1 MPAIPGM
8 GGGARKGKQQQRK
21 KGKSGNPA
29 KRAAEEKAALER
41 AAGARTAAANAA
53 FGMPGSALGA
63 GDRGRRGRRRRARPG
78 QPRAA
83 QGLREVP
90 RPLSAAAGPRRPP
103 DRCGLPGGA
112 CDGGPAAARLDRVGR

>member
-8 GGGARKGKQQQRK
+8 GGGARKGKPQQRK

-53 FGMPGSALGA
+53 FGMPGAALGA
-63 GDRGRRGRRRRARPG
+63 GDGAAPESGDALDPANLELPKGFEKFLGR
-78 QPRAA
+78 
-83 QGLREVP
+83 
-90 RPLSAAAGPRRPP
+90 
-103 DRCGLPGGA
+103 
-112 CDGGPAAARLDRVGR
+112 

>member
-41 AAGARTAAANAA
+41 AAGARAAAANAA
-53 FGMPGSALGA
+53 FSVPGSALGA
-63 GDRGRRGRRRRARPG
+63 GG
-78 QPRAA
+78 Q
-83 QGLREVP
+83 QG
-90 RPLSAAAGPRRPP
+90 GP
-103 DRCGLPGGA
+103 
-112 CDGGPAAARLDRVGR
+112 DGGDALDPASLELPKGFEKFLGR